1 MERID
6 AMDGSG
12 EHGRMRRRAL
22 GLAVAAALAAGP
34 LIGFELGQRLGDSDR
49 VSVASDPATSDGT
62 LQEDEAG
69 DGDIAESSPSPGMP
83 VDDGGDFA
91 TDSSPGYGYGHG
103 PDLDRVGSL
112 TVNGVDIRLFRS
124 TFDQPNTGNP
134 LWDPP
139 AGCFPTGS
147 LMAQVSTPGMVA
159 IVGTELYGLQP
170 TEGVIHLVGVAEQD
184 PHWVV
189 VGSTDAAVVTVRL
202 PDGGSV
208 DAPVTDGVFSVA
220 ATAPEADH
228 EHAPRATA
236 VVEGQE
242 IGLGQWT
249 GPIDERFHENCE
261 PPPPALPPAGEQP
274 EDPDAARVEIAEA
287 YASAYGGGQ
296 GGPSQLDAFADPEA
310 MASVLEDLG
319 ASEAFD
325 SYRGKV
331 SAVVGEI
338 VFDSPTHAWLFYDID
353 PVLTG
358 RIGEAVLTDRGWKVA
373 NETMCADVSLVGVAC
388 G

>member
-1 MERID
+1 MERIETTT
-6 AMDGSG
+6 GSG
-12 EHGRMRRRAL
+12 EPGRLRRRAL
-22 GLAVAAALAAGP
+22 GVAVAIALAAGP

-62 LQEDEAG
+62 LQGDEP
-69 DGDIAESSPSPGMP
+69 DIDESAESSPSRAVP

-91 TDSSPGYGYGHG
+91 TDSSAGYGYGYAQ
-103 PDLDRVGSL
+103 DLDRVGSR

-189 VGSTDAAVVTVRL
+189 VGSTDASQVTVRL

-208 DAPVTDGVFSVA
+208 DAPVTDGVFTTA
-220 ATAPEADH
+220 AKAPEADH
-228 EHAPRATA
+228 EHAPSAT
-236 VVEGQE
+236 VVAGGQE
-242 IGLGQWT
+242 IALGQWT
-249 GPIDERFHENCE
+249 GPTDERFYENCE

-274 EDPDAARVEIAEA
+274 EDPDAARAEIAEA
-287 YASAYGGGQ
+287 YALAYGGGQ

-310 MASVLEDLG
+310 MAGVLEDLD
-319 ASEAFD
+319 ASETFD

-353 PVLTG
+353 PVLTD

-373 NETMCADVSLVGVAC
+373 NETMCADVSLVGVSC
-388 G
+388 D